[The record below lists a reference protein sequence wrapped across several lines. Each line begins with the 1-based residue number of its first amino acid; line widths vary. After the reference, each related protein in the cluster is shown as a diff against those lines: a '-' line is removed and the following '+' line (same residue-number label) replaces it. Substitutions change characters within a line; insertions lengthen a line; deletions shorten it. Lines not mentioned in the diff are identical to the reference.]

1 MPSARQQ
8 PPEQELLSIGADLA
22 AGTVLAA
29 YRSGLFPMPVEIPGR
44 FTDNGEPEEALG
56 WWSPNPRGVLR
67 PGGFHRSRS
76 LRRAANRYSVSVDED
91 FVGVVAGC
99 ADPARDGGWIDED
112 FVEMYAQLHELGF
125 AHSIEVWA
133 PVDRESGD
141 GAAGDAAQVDRALG
155 DAGPPPAARRDID
168 LAGRHLVGGL
178 FGIEIGGLFCAESKF
193 HRERDASKVALAH
206 LCARLNQTADHRNRL
221 IDVQWATPH
230 LESLGVRAIDRDDY
244 LDLLPALTALE
255 PILTR

>member
-8 PPEQELLSIGADLA
+8 PPEQELLTIGADLA

-29 YRSGLFPMPVEIPGR
+29 YRNGLFPMPVEVPGR
-44 FTDNGEPEEALG
+44 FTDSGAPEEALG

-76 LRRAANRYSVSVDED
+76 LKRAVNRYSVSIDDD
-91 FVGVVAGC
+91 FAGVVAGC
-99 ADPARDGGWIDED
+99 ADPGRDGGWIDAE
-112 FVEMYAQLHELGF
+112 FIEMYGQLHELGF
-125 AHSIEVWA
+125 AHSIEVWSPSVEA
-133 PVDRESGD
+133 DSEG
-141 GAAGDAAQVDRALG
+141 
-155 DAGPPPAARRDID
+155 RR
-168 LAGRHLVGGL
+168 LVGGL

-206 LCARLNQTADHRNRL
+206 LCDRFDQAGDQGARL

-244 LDLLPALTALE
+244 LDLLPELTVLE
-255 PILTR
+255 SILTR